1 MYRSGLL
8 KAVDGDDIKK
18 NLATMAVRLQ
28 CNSFNL
34 VTWWLMVW
42 YGYKCGGFSM
52 DLIVVIFVV
61 VYCCFLNMIDEL
73 WLQ

>member
-8 KAVDGDDIKK
+8 NAVDGDDIKK

-42 YGYKCGGFSM
+42 YGQKCGGFSM
-52 DLIVVIFVV
+52 DFGCICGGLLLF
-61 VYCCFLNMIDEL
+61 FKHDR
-73 WLQ
+73 